1 MAYSGPSEID
11 PAHILF
17 NPHTDKIGEGKF
29 GSVYRGRCHECV
41 VAIKIPK
48 RQSLSARDLEKF
60 RREVNIMSRI
70 NHPNVCLFMGAC
82 TLPERIYIGS
92 SRATLA
98 LSLSLSLSLALL
110 LPVAVAMAMAVALTQ

>member
-92 SRATLA
+92 STLSLA
-98 LSLSLSLSLALL
+98 LSLTHSLALL
-110 LPVAVAMAMAVALTQ
+110 LPVAVAVAMTVALTQ

>member
-1 MAYSGPSEID
+1 MCSSD
-11 PAHILF
+11 LLF

-92 SRATLA
+92 STLSLA
-98 LSLSLSLSLALL
+98 LSLTHSLALL
-110 LPVAVAMAMAVALTQ
+110 LPVAVAMAMTVALTQ